1 MLLKKMGFYDQVDI
15 EKLVYSSLIL
25 DFYTSHINIL
35 CILRSPEIE
44 NLLTLFNSY
53 NETFACEEE
62 GDRVEIKIILFN
74 MLPK

>member
-35 CILRSPEIE
+35 GIIR
-44 NLLTLFNSY
+44 
-53 NETFACEEE
+53 
-62 GDRVEIKIILFN
+62 IKQS
-74 MLPK
+74 